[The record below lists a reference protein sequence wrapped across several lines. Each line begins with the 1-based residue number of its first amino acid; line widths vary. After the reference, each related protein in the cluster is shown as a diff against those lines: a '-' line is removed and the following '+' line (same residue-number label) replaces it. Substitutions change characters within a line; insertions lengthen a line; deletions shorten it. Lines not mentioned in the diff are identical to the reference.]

1 MSTERATVRF
11 IAAGRTLAAAGAL
24 LGLAGCDDLELPP
37 APDMS
42 ALNRAYS
49 EPDGELTAETAV
61 ELGEQM
67 ADTVIKT
74 QSSSPI
80 ELMGEMVTDLQD
92 TSNADPASDEEPSE
106 SEEDSGTL
114 LGEKLD
120 VAAIVRL
127 HHKCRGWEG
136 ETPEAGNG
144 TLDITATLDSEGLI
158 PTIWGTAKQ
167 CRHARRGTNVELDG
181 DIRIRIGEDERAKL
195 RELTELP
202 FLVEFQG
209 KAVVEIDDQRSELD
223 DLHSHFRVLPYEK
236 IQLLIVLPDGTF
248 VVGEFNLSSLETSS
262 EQVITGGLITRDEQW
277 SCSFNLSNASGSCTD
292 ANDPMST
299 IEW

>member
-1 MSTERATVRF
+1 MRHQGAVSVINRAF
-11 IAAGRTLAAAGAL
+11 AACAL
-24 LGLAGCDDLELPP
+24 LGLSGCGDLELPP
-37 APDMS
+37 PPDMS
-42 ALNRAYS
+42 ALVRAYD
-49 EPDGELTAETAV
+49 EPDGELTAETAA
-61 ELGEQM
+61 ELG
-67 ADTVIKT
+67 ASVATTVTDT
-74 QSSSPI
+74 QASSPI

-106 SEEDSGTL
+106 SESDSGTL

-136 ETPEAGNG
+136 ETPEEGNG
-144 TLDITATLDSEGLI
+144 TLDITATLDSYGLI

-167 CRHARRGTNVELDG
+167 CRHARRGSNVELDG
-181 DIRIRIGEDERAKL
+181 DIRVRIGEDERVKL

-202 FLVEFQG
+202 YLVEFEG
-209 KAVVEIDDQRSELD
+209 NAVVEFDGERSEL
-223 DLHSHFRVLPYEK
+223 DLHSHFRVMPYEK

-248 VVGEFNLSSLETSS
+248 VVGEFNLSSLETSG
-262 EQVITGGLITRDEQW
+262 EQVITGGLITRDEKW
-277 SCSFNLSNASGSCTD
+277 SCSFNLSNASGTCTD
-292 ANDPMST
+292 ANDPTST